1 MIEETTD
8 EELSPQSIGTTHKLP
23 LRSIVEALLFGSKE
37 PLTIQKMKE
46 VIQQFFQATANDI
59 KQEIAL
65 LQEEYDS
72 QNRSFTIETIAGGYI
87 LRSRSEYYP
96 YLQLLLKSKK
106 QDRLSPAT
114 LETLAIIAYK
124 QPITKIQIEMI
135 RGVDCSGTLHVL
147 QERMLVEI
155 SGKLE
160 APGRPSLYS
169 TTAEFLKHFG
179 LKDLSCLPTPP
190 VAI

>member
-1 MIEETTD
+1 MIEENIE
-8 EELSPQSIGTTHKLP
+8 EELTSEPLDAKPGLP
-23 LRSIVEALLFGSKE
+23 LRGIVEALLFGSKE

-46 VIQQFFQATANDI
+46 VIQQFFQTTANDI
-59 KQEIAL
+59 KQEIAF
-65 LQEEYDS
+65 LQEEYDL
-72 QNRSFTIETIAGGYI
+72 QNRSFTIETIAGGYV
-87 LRSRSEYYP
+87 LRSRSDYYP

-135 RGVDCSGTLHVL
+135 RGVDCSGVLHVL
-147 QERMLVEI
+147 QERQLVEI

-179 LKDLSCLPTPP
+179 LKDLSCLPPPP
-190 VAI
+190 VSI